1 MSSSRILFFRFPLFS
16 ALFVLFVLLAPAQMQ
31 AATAPPLR
39 AVVSIAPQKYMLERI
54 AGERVAVTVL
64 VKPGSDPHAYEP
76 DPAQMRA
83 CAAADLWFTIGVP
96 FEDIWLPRIQG
107 AVKSLAIVSSIE
119 GITRLRVD
127 DGHGH
132 EHGHDKD
139 HPHDT
144 AGGEDPHVWLSP
156 MLVRSM
162 VPALIRELAQRM
174 PEHAASFHANGK
186 AFADELE
193 ALDRRLAARFAE
205 FPREQRG
212 FLTFHP
218 SWRYF
223 ARNYDL
229 TELSVEVNGKE
240 PGSRS
245 MKAIV
250 DAARKHGILTVFVE
264 PQFPKAAARA
274 IADNIGAKVVEVN
287 PLAENLPALYTDMA
301 DKLLES
307 FQR

>member
-1 MSSSRILFFRFPLFS
+1 
-16 ALFVLFVLLAPAQMQ
+16 
-31 AATAPPLR
+31 
-39 AVVSIAPQKYMLERI
+39 MLERI

-119 GITRLRVD
+119 GISRLRFD
-127 DGHGH
+127 DSHDH
-132 EHGHDKD
+132 DHVHDKD
-139 HPHDT
+139 HDHDADT

-162 VPALIRELAQRM
+162 VPALTRELAQRM

-186 AFADELE
+186 AFANELE
-193 ALDRRLAARFAE
+193 TLDGQLAVRFAE
-205 FPREQRG
+205 FPREQRI

-229 TELSVEVNGKE
+229 TELSVEVDGKE
-240 PGSRS
+240 PGSRT
-245 MKAIV
+245 MKAII
-250 DAARKHGILTVFVE
+250 DAARKHGIHTVFVE
-264 PQFPKAAARA
+264 PQFPKAAALA
-274 IADNIGAKVVEVN
+274 IAANIGAKVVEAN
-287 PLAENLPALYTDMA
+287 PLAENLPALYTDMT